1 VSIHH
6 GGGVGMGKSIH
17 AGQVT
22 VADGSKAAA
31 ARIQRVFTCDP
42 GTGIVRHADAGY
54 PAARTFAQ
62 QNGVDLG
69 G

>member
-1 VSIHH
+1 
-6 GGGVGMGKSIH
+6 GMGKSIH

-22 VADGSKAAA
+22 VADGTPEAA

-42 GTGIVRHADAGY
+42 GMGIVRHADAGY
-54 PAARTFAQ
+54 ESAQ
-62 QNGVDLG
+62 QFARDHGVDLG

>member
-1 VSIHH
+1 
-6 GGGVGMGKSIH
+6 MGKSIH

-22 VADGSKAAA
+22 VADGSPAAA

-54 PAARTFAQ
+54 AAAQGFAREH
-62 QNGVDLG
+62 GVDLG